1 MYSPIVVARNLDEFA
16 AREGW
21 MPVYHSLEQVEAF
34 KAKINEITKLES
46 NSKSSTVS
54 LVRSITQRD
63 KNLISRWIINE
74 QVLCGLSF
82 DYWASNYAWVC
93 DEEGRIFK
101 YQPRMS
107 QKVYDIIVSDFDEQ
121 GVSTELL
128 ILKGRQLG
136 VTTATALKFI
146 HRMLFVPHTQAIMAS
161 VKATASQL
169 IARILDTVYNQCPWW
184 LVPVKLPKGQFDN
197 GSVLSIQSGMQ
208 ATGLAQGWTPTCL
221 IGESSVRV
229 KDGFTKRIKDIMA
242 GDQIITHSGSL
253 DAVKTVR
260 KTRGEDHSKKIK
272 LWGYYEPFECT
283 VDHRVRTPMGWEE
296 AAELSVGDYVC
307 HPIRKI
313 TSNLTTATM
322 QRLRRGK
329 VEVRRLENVSYEL
342 NEELGYLCGF
352 YLAEGTIHESAL
364 GHKTKSPYIS
374 EVMFA
379 VHNKEITHRIE
390 QLRRV
395 VGEDQNIRV
404 NPEKENGSRI
414 SMTCAWLARWLAE
427 NFGRVKLKHV
437 PDWVFNAGEE
447 FCHGLVH
454 GYFDGDATYETG
466 TNCVRT
472 RTVCKQVAIQVRD
485 LVSSLGFGW
494 SSVYFSEARYMEEYK
509 LHKSDTWE
517 LVLSGPTGYAYRIRH
532 GLPTQKMRNGKARH
546 WRYLS
551 DRHSICI
558 MIESVEDSYASE
570 FYDIE
575 IDHDDHSFVLDQCAV
590 HNCAHLSE
598 LADIPDPQKTIEEGL
613 FRAMHTSPNLF
624 LVLEGT
630 GGGNTG
636 WLADTWRSAKKN
648 WPLGMSRL
656 CPVFISWPMC
666 PEIYPKEGW
675 LKKFPVPGDFLE
687 RRLESTA
694 KHVAKC
700 EAYIRNTPYLAKVM
714 GRDYI
719 MPFEQQWFYEFNY
732 RQACEN
738 HTQKTWQSQMPADD
752 FEALTGEHDPVFDLE
767 VIDGIEGLIYEIQGN
782 DKTRKIPVQAYAI
795 TGHDVDDAFY
805 PREDQIDDSEPI
817 IEISWNSNRGQTYE
831 WQLVPL
837 LPLSEDEEV
846 NTMDRLLVY
855 EPPKR
860 GSMYTCGIDTADGLG
875 QEDEDRTVL
884 SLSKNL
890 FDGDSDRQACELTSN
905 RLNAAQAVAF
915 AACIG
920 AWYGPACRD
929 SRGVRFAIEQIGR
942 PGETCQ
948 HQLKMMGFSW
958 HYIPKRFDQ
967 KKIKADI
974 GGKEGWWSSSWS
986 VSILMTRFVEAVNG
1000 GWYVPKSRWLI
1011 EELRTLERHT
1021 KTGKSKMEHRAGQHD
1036 DRVRAAAQSYFCAH
1050 DMDILAERAQKK
1062 HAGPPKKNDN
1072 RPRPKAGDVG
1082 IGSWDD

>member
-1 MYSPIVVARNLDEFA
+1 MLFSSWMHLGPSGWKRADEINIGDWVRRPVRPITRTIERFRGTHLMRSKREDRGQRFWVNLNPA
-16 AREGW
+16 WGY
-21 MPVYHSLEQVEAF
+21 M
-34 KAKINEITKLES
+34 
-46 NSKSSTVS
+46 
-54 LVRSITQRD
+54 
-63 KNLISRWIINE
+63 
-74 QVLCGLSF
+74 CGL
-82 DYWASNYAWVC
+82 
-93 DEEGRIFK
+93 
-101 YQPRMS
+101 
-107 QKVYDIIVSDFDEQ
+107 
-121 GVSTELL
+121 
-128 ILKGRQLG
+128 
-136 VTTATALKFI
+136 
-146 HRMLFVPHTQAIMAS
+146 
-161 VKATASQL
+161 
-169 IARILDTVYNQCPWW
+169 
-184 LVPVKLPKGQFDN
+184 
-197 GSVLSIQSGMQ
+197 
-208 ATGLAQGWTPTCL
+208 
-221 IGESSVRV
+221 
-229 KDGFTKRIKDIMA
+229 
-242 GDQIITHSGSL
+242 
-253 DAVKTVR
+253 
-260 KTRGEDHSKKIK
+260 
-272 LWGYYEPFECT
+272 
-283 VDHRVRTPMGWEE
+283 
-296 AAELSVGDYVC
+296 
-307 HPIRKI
+307 
-313 TSNLTTATM
+313 
-322 QRLRRGK
+322 
-329 VEVRRLENVSYEL
+329 
-342 NEELGYLCGF
+342 
-352 YLAEGTIHESAL
+352 YLAEGSCHGNHRFHTENAKATGLVFSIHEKEMAAVRERLIAAFGREQYIGESVRKDSFSAKL
-364 GHKTKSPYIS
+364 TVSVSH
-374 EVMFA
+374 
-379 VHNKEITHRIE
+379 
-390 QLRRV
+390 
-395 VGEDQNIRV
+395 
-404 NPEKENGSRI
+404 
-414 SMTCAWLARWLAE
+414 LARWVRN
-427 NFGRVKLKHV
+427 NFGDKDQKRI
-437 PDWVFNAGEE
+437 PDWVWSAGKD
-447 FCHGLVH
+447 FCAQLVK
-454 GYFDGDATYETG
+454 GYFDGDGHYVPDGNE
-466 TNCVRT
+466 VRASSI
-472 RTVCKQVAIQVRD
+472 RVALPLQMRD
-485 LVSSLGFGW
+485 LIASLGFGW
-494 SSVYFSEARYMEEYK
+494 SSIYYRAAGVYYERNCKQQWTIA
-509 LHKSDTWE
+509 
-517 LVLSGPTGYAYRIRH
+517 LSGSCGSAFREYF
-532 GLPTQKMRNGKARH
+532 GM
-546 WRYLS
+546 
-551 DRHSICI
+551 
-558 MIESVEDSYASE
+558 ESFPFEDAHYWKYDMLKENVDIQVETIGDGFSTE

-575 IDHDDHSFVLDQCAV
+575 VDHPSHSFVTEQCAV
-590 HNCAHLSE
+590 HNSE

-624 LVLEGT
+624 MVLEGT

>member
-1 MYSPIVVARNLDEFA
+1 M
-16 AREGW
+16 
-21 MPVYHSLEQVEAF
+21 
-34 KAKINEITKLES
+34 
-46 NSKSSTVS
+46 
-54 LVRSITQRD
+54 RD
-63 KNLISRWIINE
+63 
-74 QVLCGLSF
+74 
-82 DYWASNYAWVC
+82 
-93 DEEGRIFK
+93 
-101 YQPRMS
+101 
-107 QKVYDIIVSDFDEQ
+107 
-121 GVSTELL
+121 
-128 ILKGRQLG
+128 
-136 VTTATALKFI
+136 
-146 HRMLFVPHTQAIMAS
+146 
-161 VKATASQL
+161 L
-169 IARILDTVYNQCPWW
+169 IA
-184 LVPVKLPKGQFDN
+184 
-197 GSVLSIQSGMQ
+197 
-208 ATGLAQGWTPTCL
+208 
-221 IGESSVRV
+221 
-229 KDGFTKRIKDIMA
+229 
-242 GDQIITHSGSL
+242 
-253 DAVKTVR
+253 
-260 KTRGEDHSKKIK
+260 
-272 LWGYYEPFECT
+272 
-283 VDHRVRTPMGWEE
+283 
-296 AAELSVGDYVC
+296 
-307 HPIRKI
+307 
-313 TSNLTTATM
+313 
-322 QRLRRGK
+322 
-329 VEVRRLENVSYEL
+329 
-342 NEELGYLCGF
+342 
-352 YLAEGTIHESAL
+352 
-364 GHKTKSPYIS
+364 
-374 EVMFA
+374 
-379 VHNKEITHRIE
+379 
-390 QLRRV
+390 
-395 VGEDQNIRV
+395 
-404 NPEKENGSRI
+404 
-414 SMTCAWLARWLAE
+414 
-427 NFGRVKLKHV
+427 
-437 PDWVFNAGEE
+437 
-447 FCHGLVH
+447 
-454 GYFDGDATYETG
+454 
-466 TNCVRT
+466 
-472 RTVCKQVAIQVRD
+472 
-485 LVSSLGFGW
+485 SLGFGW
-494 SSVYFSEARYMEEYK
+494 SSIYYRAAGVYYERNCKQQWTIA
-509 LHKSDTWE
+509 
-517 LVLSGPTGYAYRIRH
+517 LSGSCGSAFREYF
-532 GLPTQKMRNGKARH
+532 GM
-546 WRYLS
+546 
-551 DRHSICI
+551 
-558 MIESVEDSYASE
+558 ESFPFEDAHYWKYDMLKENVDIQVETIGDGFSTE

-575 IDHDDHSFVLDQCAV
+575 VDHPSHSFVTEQCAV
-590 HNCAHLSE
+590 HNSE

-624 LVLEGT
+624 MVLEGT